1 MPECFT
7 SVNKGI
13 HDSFIVYLECL
24 SYDPDQFLKDSPYS
38 FCDRE
43 LDNSIGGFM
52 EKSSYGFIRFK
63 ALNCSQDVVLKYRNG
78 DAGNLGGKIPGLG
91 FPQAKQALGFL
102 EKYFDG
108 PSH

>member
-1 MPECFT
+1 MPEDKPIYVT
-7 SVNKGI
+7 QPA
-13 HDSFIVYLECL
+13 L
-24 SYDPDQFLKDSPYS
+24 PP
-38 FCDRE
+38 
-43 LDNSIGGFM
+43 LDEFVASL